1 MGHGV
6 VHHSELETASS
17 IAWNIFS
24 FKGRSIVGP
33 TFQIRF
39 SIAPWK
45 LVLCPVEISGTLTR
59 KQGSTNRLLA
69 QLLLKGQTSSWT
81 NLCFRIWRAGEW
93 EPWQP
98 LHSSPVDTDLQKEIT
113 VLSKRYFVDLSTRLV
128 QVEFAEQE
136 AIFSL
141 ESWPSASEQEGNEK
155 AKDDADDDDKDDEEE
170 GDEDEDED
178 EEDAEEEKDDIAELM
193 DQVETSVDARHSLA
207 AASLNG
213 QTDSGSCDASRQEAF
228 LSALS
233 YHSKPAPVGHSL
245 HKEEGSELAPNLTNL
260 EHTSLDATALLA
272 CAAPRS
278 LRPQQS
284 THMIHIRH
292 HGLVLDILDLEPDP
306 FDSIAFASYSEKHKQ
321 RSKSADDHKKTLNL
335 RLLPGQAKAA

>member
-6 VHHSELETASS
+6 VHHSELETVSR

-39 SIAPWK
+39 SVAPLK

-59 KQGSTNRLLA
+59 KQGSAHRLLA
-69 QLLLKGQTSSWT
+69 QLLLKGQISSCT

-98 LHSSPVDTDLQKEIT
+98 LHSSPVDIDPEKEIT
-113 VLSKRYFVDLSTRLV
+113 VLSKRFFVDLSTRLV
-128 QVEFAEQE
+128 QVEFARQE
-136 AIFSL
+136 FICSL
-141 ESWPSASEQEGNEK
+141 ESWASASEQEGNEK
-155 AKDDADDDDKDDEEE
+155 EKQDGDDDDKDDEAE
-170 GDEDEDED
+170 GDEDED
-178 EEDAEEEKDDIAELM
+178 EEDAEEEKYDIAELM
-193 DQVETSVDARHSLA
+193 DQVETSVDIRRSLA
-207 AASLNG
+207 AASLDR
-213 QTDSGSCDASRQEAF
+213 QTDSGSCEANKQEAF
-228 LSALS
+228 RSDLS
-233 YHSKPAPVGHSL
+233 YVSTPAPVGHSL
-245 HKEEGSELAPNLTNL
+245 QKEEGSELALNLTNL
-260 EHTSLDATALLA
+260 EHASPDATSLLA

-306 FDSIAFASYSEKHKQ
+306 FDLIAFASYSEKHKR
-321 RSKSADDHKKTLNL
+321 RSKSVDDHKT
-335 RLLPGQAKAA
+335 RST